1 MGQND
6 DYITVACEI
15 ISGKWTL
22 LVIGALRQDKLRYSA
37 IQKAIPDI
45 TQRALTMALQKL
57 ERNGLVVRESYS
69 TIPPQVEYELTP
81 FGLELVQLSDALAEW
96 VKKHAAEIKRAQNAY
111 DQPVNS

>member
-1 MGQND
+1 MRQND

-22 LVIGALRQDKLRYSA
+22 LVIGALRHGKVRYSV

-57 ERNGLVVRESYS
+57 ERYGLVVRTSYS

-81 FGLELVQLSDALAEW
+81 FGLELLHLSDALADW
-96 VKKHAAEIKRAQNAY
+96 VKKHADEIKQAQNAY
-111 DQPVNS
+111 DRQTRS